1 MELRF
6 GGEVIWWRG
15 PAPYHFV
22 ALPDPEATRLRTI
35 ASRVT
40 YGWGCI
46 PATVT
51 LGATTFTTSIF
62 PRDGGFMVPVK
73 VAARRAEGVELGDDV
88 DVVVVVGDPD
98 DADDALDAGPPDGPP
113 TPATP
118 AARPRR
124 NDPADDD
131 DYYDPAA
138 PTPTP
143 DGPPAQP

>member
-1 MELRF
+1 VELRF

-22 ALPDPEATRLRTI
+22 VLPDPEADRLRAV

-62 PRDGGFMVPVK
+62 PKDGGFRVPLK
-73 VAARRAEGVELGDDV
+73 AAPRRAEGVELGDDV
-88 DVVVVVGDPD
+88 TLVVVVEDPD
-98 DADDALDAGPPDGPP
+98 APDDSPQDVDDV
-113 TPATP
+113 PA
-118 AARPRR
+118 AARPAVRHP
-124 NDPADDD
+124 DPADDD
-131 DYYDPAA
+131 DYWDPAA
-138 PTPTP
+138 DPAAGAPTTA
-143 DGPPAQP
+143 G

>member
-6 GGEVIWWRG
+6 AGEVVWWRG

-22 ALPDPEATRLRTI
+22 ALPEPEAARLRVV

-62 PRDGGFMVPVK
+62 PREGGFMVPVK
-73 VAARRAEGVELGDDV
+73 VAARRAESVELGDDV
-88 DVVVVVGDPD
+88 ALVVVVGDPD
-98 DADDALDAGPPDGPP
+98 DEPDGDADDEPDG
-113 TPATP
+113 TAT
-118 AARPRR
+118 AAGRSTARTTAALRPVAHP
-124 NDPADDD
+124 PADDD
-131 DYYDPAA
+131 DYWDPATDA
-138 PTPTP
+138 
-143 DGPPAQP
+143 